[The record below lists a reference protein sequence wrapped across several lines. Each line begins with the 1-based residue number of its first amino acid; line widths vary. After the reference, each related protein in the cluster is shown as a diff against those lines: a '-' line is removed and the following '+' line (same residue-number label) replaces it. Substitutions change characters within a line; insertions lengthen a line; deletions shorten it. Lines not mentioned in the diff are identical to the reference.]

1 MRIPEY
7 STQFR
12 RDVKR
17 AEKRGRDMSKLKE
30 LLRLLINGDPLR
42 AQYKDH
48 PLKQNW
54 QGFRDAHIEP
64 DWLLIYALLES
75 ADGPVVRFERTGTH
89 SDLFD

>member
-17 AEKRGRDMSKLKE
+17 AEKRGKDMLKLKE
-30 LLRLLINGDPLR
+30 LLSLLISGESLPARYRDN
-42 AQYKDH
+42 

-54 QGFRDAHIEP
+54 QGYRDAHIEP
-64 DWLLIYALLES
+64 DWLLIYF
-75 ADGPVVRFERTGTH
+75 ADEKTVRFERTGTH

>member
-12 RDVKR
+12 RDVRR
-17 AEKRGRDMSKLKE
+17 AEKRGRDIGKLKE
-30 LLRLLINGDPLR
+30 LLARLISNDALPSH
-42 AQYKDH
+42 YKDH

-54 QGFRDAHIEP
+54 QGYRDAHIEP
-64 DWLLIYALLES
+64 DWLLIYALFES
-75 ADGPVVRFERTGTH
+75 ADGPFVRFERTGTH